1 MYPQVNFIVFIGK
14 RPALMT
20 SEVGKNT
27 GLTSPDLVSF
37 IFFNWFY
44 IHLLFAHH
52 VATLPQTNIDPEKW

>member
-1 MYPQVNFIVFIGK
+1 MYPQVNFIVFVGK

-37 IFFNWFY
+37 IFLIGFISTY
-44 IHLLFAHH
+44 SLL
-52 VATLPQTNIDPEKW
+52 TM